1 MYDSELV
8 DTFKFFKCKNIIKI
22 LKKIMIDSA
31 LGFTSPQR
39 RNAYYFQFYANTIKL
54 KRGQSLPE

>member
-1 MYDSELV
+1 
-8 DTFKFFKCKNIIKI
+8 
-22 LKKIMIDSA
+22 MIDSA

-54 KRGQSLPE
+54 KRGQSLPEQAFSIKFAVTKGTFSH

>member
-1 MYDSELV
+1 M